1 MREWIDVGPSPTDE
15 PCEQYPD
22 GDPSIATREMNA
34 LINQIRRVLGHEPD
48 GARLGIKRDPSGG
61 YREVVCFY
69 DTENQAAIDYAFKC
83 ESECP
88 EKWDQEARIYLGR
101 LTVEDVRSILMEEI
115 GDFLF
120 KKDIPLEWIA
130 GVQGIINETFSKLLN

>member
-34 LINQIRRVLGHEPD
+34 LINQIRRVLGQEPD

-88 EKWDQEARIYLGR
+88 ERWDQEARIYLGR
-101 LTVEDVRSILMEEI
+101 LLPCDVWVILEPELIQLLGSMHLHP
-115 GDFLF
+115 D
-120 KKDIPLEWIA
+120 DIRRVSGLVKE
-130 GVQGIINETFSKLLN
+130 KLDKL